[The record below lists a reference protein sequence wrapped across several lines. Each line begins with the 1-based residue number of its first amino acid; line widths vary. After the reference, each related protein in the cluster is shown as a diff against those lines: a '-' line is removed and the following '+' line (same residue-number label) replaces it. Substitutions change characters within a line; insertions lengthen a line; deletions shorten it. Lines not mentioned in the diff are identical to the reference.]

1 MTYIVETRFGNTWEN
16 CWTEDDKP
24 MTFLT
29 HEAAQSEI
37 DDLLSEMPD
46 YSRANYRIILA
57 SENYDLLCDDDKP
70 NVCPHDGAR
79 TKLIA
84 LFPDS
89 SLEQCP
95 ECRKTFNFY
104 DDYSEA

>member
-1 MTYIVETRFGNTWEN
+1 M
-16 CWTEDDKP
+16 
-24 MTFLT
+24 
-29 HEAAQSEI
+29 A
-37 DDLLSEMPD
+37 
-46 YSRANYRIILA
+46 LA
-57 SENYDLLCDDDKP
+57 SGLLISNWQHKGKTMQNENYDLLCDDDKP
-70 NVCPHDGAR
+70 NVCPHDGTR

-95 ECRKTFNFY
+95 QCRKTFNFY

>member
-29 HEAAQSEI
+29 HKAAQSEI

-46 YSRANYRIILA
+46 YDSEDYRITEVTA
-57 SENYDLLCDDDKP
+57 
-70 NVCPHDGAR
+70 
-79 TKLIA
+79 
-84 LFPDS
+84 
-89 SLEQCP
+89 
-95 ECRKTFNFY
+95 
-104 DDYSEA
+104 